1 MVSREPSAL
10 RRATKEASDF
20 RTPNL
25 GGGTNNTAELL
36 RGRYET
42 AQLTSTDGPVV
53 IQSTVVPSQT
63 LRQRQVVMTSAS
75 SGRRPIPRTVVT
87 ILNRTN
93 LVEIRGNAKSDPTK
107 LDAVQIRVS
116 TR

>member
-1 MVSREPSAL
+1 
-10 RRATKEASDF
+10 
-20 RTPNL
+20 
-25 GGGTNNTAELL
+25 
-36 RGRYET
+36 
-42 AQLTSTDGPVV
+42 VV

-63 LRQRQVVMTSAS
+63 LRQRQVVMTSAGP
-75 SGRRPIPRTVVT
+75 GRRPIPRTVVT

-93 LVEIRGNAKSDPTK
+93 LVEIRANAKSDPTK